1 MILPI
6 GKARN
11 DVHILQAQLTT
22 EGKKKMP
29 VHSLTGCPICASDEP
44 ILRLR
49 APDRFH
55 MRTDVYELMEC
66 RRCSFVWLDN
76 MPAPEEMAYHYGA
89 DYHRAVT
96 ASGETKLLKRW
107 RPTRDKVL
115 KIGRGDAL
123 LDVGCSSGGFL
134 RTLRDGP
141 WTLYGIE
148 ISPDEARK
156 AGQSSGAEVFV
167 GTVLDAQFVP
177 ESFDVITA
185 FHFLE
190 HAHRLKEVVGKL
202 WEWLKPGGII
212 YIQVPNIE
220 SVEAHIFK
228 SYWYGL
234 ELPRHLWHFS
244 PASLREL
251 FLPAGF
257 EEVFAHTTPDCYVEK
272 SMRYLLDNAF
282 TKVGISRTPLAAL
295 NGSASIP
302 LRVIRKAVRLSAL
315 WPFRQA
321 SAVAGRGAGID
332 AIFRKPMT
340 KVASSRRTV

>member
-1 MILPI
+1 M
-6 GKARN
+6 K
-11 DVHILQAQLTT
+11 DVRGLQSQLST
-22 EGKKKMP
+22 EVKKKMP
-29 VHSLTGCPICASDEP
+29 GHSLAVCPICASDEP
-44 ILRLR
+44 MLRLR

-55 MRTDVYELMEC
+55 MRTEVYELMEC
-66 RRCSFVWLDN
+66 RQCSFVWLDN
-76 MPAPEEMAYHYGA
+76 MPALEEMAYHYGA

-115 KIGRGDAL
+115 KMGRGDSL

-141 WTLYGIE
+141 WKLYGIE
-148 ISPDEARK
+148 ISPDEARR
-156 AGQSSGAEVFV
+156 AGESSGAEVFV
-167 GTVLDAQFVP
+167 GTVLDAQFAP
-177 ESFDVITA
+177 QSFDVITA

-190 HAHRLKEVVGKL
+190 HAHKLKEVVGKM
-202 WEWLKPGGII
+202 WEWLKPGGIV

-220 SVEAHIFK
+220 GVEAHIFK

-251 FLPAGF
+251 FLAAPF
-257 EEVFAHTTPDCYVEK
+257 EEVFVGTTPDCYVEK
-272 SMRYLLDNAF
+272 SMHYLLDNAF
-282 TKVGISRTPLAAL
+282 AKAGISRTPLAAL
-295 NGSASIP
+295 NGSAGISRR
-302 LRVIRKAVRLSAL
+302 LIRKAMRLSVL

-321 SAVAGRGAGID
+321 SVAAGRGAGID
-332 AIFRKPMT
+332 AVFRKT
-340 KVASSRRTV
+340 TL

>member
-1 MILPI
+1 M
-6 GKARN
+6 
-11 DVHILQAQLTT
+11 ILQAQPTIQV
-22 EGKKKMP
+22 KKKIP
-29 VHSLTGCPICASDEP
+29 VESLKVCPICASDGP
-44 ILRLR
+44 TLRLQ

-55 MRTDVYELMEC
+55 MRTDTYELREC
-66 RRCSFVWLDN
+66 RQCSFVWLDN
-76 MPAPEEMAYHYGA
+76 MPALEEMAYHYGA

-115 KIGRGDAL
+115 KMGRGDAL

-134 RTLRDGP
+134 RTLQGGP
-141 WTLYGIE
+141 WKLHGLE

-156 AGQSSGAEVFV
+156 AEETSGAEVFV
-167 GTVLDAQFVP
+167 GTVLDAPFVP
-177 ESFDVITA
+177 QRFDVITA

-190 HAHRLKEVVGKL
+190 HAHKLKEVVGRM

-220 SVEAHIFK
+220 GFEAHIFK

-257 EEVFAHTTPDCYVEK
+257 EEVFVRTAPDCYVEK
-272 SMRYLLDNAF
+272 SVRYLLDNAF
-282 TKVGISRTPLAAL
+282 TKVGVSRTPLAAM

-302 LRVIRKAVRLSAL
+302 RRLIRKAVRLGVL

-321 SAVAGRGAGID
+321 SAAAGRGAAID
-332 AIFRKPMT
+332 AMFRKKT
-340 KVASSRRTV
+340 S